1 MGRERRLEIHVEKGG
16 WNFLA
21 YYKAE
26 LRKAKVG
33 LQVSGIPK
41 GHMKPKFPLNN

>member
-1 MGRERRLEIHVEKGG
+1 MGRERRLMIQVEKGG
-16 WNFLA
+16 WNFLT

-33 LQVSGIPK
+33 LKAPDTRKV
-41 GHMKPKFPLNN
+41 HTKPKLPVN

>member
-1 MGRERRLEIHVEKGG
+1 MGREGRLEIQIEKGG
-16 WNFLA
+16 WNFLT

-33 LQVSGIPK
+33 LKVPDTLK
-41 GHMKPKFPLNN
+41 GHMKPNSPVN